1 MEKGWDIWSQVSIKF
16 LQQSPAGSNRDLSL
30 SAYVEHIYAPQNI
43 TRRKLHKN
51 ILLNELQ
58 DHPRGQRSVL
68 EPGQYALEEFSA
80 GISVVCLLA
89 KQPFTHPA
97 PTESLQTPRTLTS
110 AVPFARGKGQLF
122 RGAIFLNKIKATL
135 EKTKRVCVRF
145 SRLNVG
151 AVWATSGYPVWS
163 PVAALQWGCLP

>member
-1 MEKGWDIWSQVSIKF
+1 M
-16 LQQSPAGSNRDLSL
+16 SL

-43 TRRKLHKN
+43 TTRKLHKN

-97 PTESLQTPRTLTS
+97 PTESLQTPRTS
-110 AVPFARGKGQLF
+110 AVPFARGRGQLF
-122 RGAIFLNKIKATL
+122 RGAMSLNKIKATL

-151 AVWATSGYPVWS
+151 AV
-163 PVAALQWGCLP
+163 